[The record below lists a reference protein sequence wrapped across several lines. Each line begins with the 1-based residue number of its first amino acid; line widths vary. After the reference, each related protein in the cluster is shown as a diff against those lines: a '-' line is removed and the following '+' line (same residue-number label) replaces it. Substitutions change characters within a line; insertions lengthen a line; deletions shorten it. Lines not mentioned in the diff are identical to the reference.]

1 MEGGIAGYAVGRP
14 GRIAF
19 QIGPVVADREDVA
32 IALVSYAVAHLDG
45 PAMIDVPDAH
55 ADLRA
60 WLDRHGAVRERG
72 FTRMTLGAPPPG
84 LTNPRAVFALA
95 GPELG

>member
-1 MEGGIAGYAVGRP
+1 
-14 GRIAF
+14 
-19 QIGPVVADREDVA
+19 
-32 IALVSYAVAHLDG
+32 
-45 PAMIDVPDAH
+45 MIDVPDAH

-84 LTNPRAVFALA
+84 LADPRAVFALA

>member
-1 MEGGIAGYAVGRP
+1 MCSPICCSRQPRRAFVAEVDGGVAGYALGRP

-32 IALVSYAVAHLDG
+32 IALVSDALARLDG

-55 ADLRA
+55 ADLRV
-60 WLDRHGAVRERG
+60 WLDRQGAVRERG
-72 FTRMTLGAPPPG
+72 SCA
-84 LTNPRAVFALA
+84 
-95 GPELG
+95 